1 MKQQI
6 VICLTALAI
15 LAAVVLTGHAQ
26 QNTTFRLVQK
36 IPLPTGFNHFDH
48 FGVDA
53 KGGRLFATFE
63 DHNTVEVF
71 DLNTGKI
78 LHSIPGF
85 TVPHNVLYLPDL
97 NEVVITDGAGTVN
110 FLRGDSLEKIA
121 TVKLTINADFVV
133 YDPRTQLFYVTNGGH
148 AGKMTYAQVSI
159 IDKNAKHVDDIR
171 IEASHIEF
179 LSAERS
185 GPRIFLSLTDK
196 NAIGVIDRD
205 KRKMVTMWPLPGD
218 SEYNIP
224 NALDQDHA
232 RLFTVSR
239 KPTPKLIV
247 FDTASGKSVA
257 VLPAVGESDDIAYD
271 AKRKRVYVSGAEGF
285 VSVFQQDDPDH
296 YTPLAKI
303 PTGKGAATSTFVPEL
318 DRLYVGVKQGEK
330 SAELHVYEVVP

>member
-159 IDKNAKHVDDIR
+159 IDKNAKHVD
-171 IEASHIEF
+171 
-179 LSAERS
+179 
-185 GPRIFLSLTDK
+185 
-196 NAIGVIDRD
+196 
-205 KRKMVTMWPLPGD
+205 
-218 SEYNIP
+218 
-224 NALDQDHA
+224 
-232 RLFTVSR
+232 
-239 KPTPKLIV
+239 
-247 FDTASGKSVA
+247 
-257 VLPAVGESDDIAYD
+257 
-271 AKRKRVYVSGAEGF
+271 
-285 VSVFQQDDPDH
+285 
-296 YTPLAKI
+296 
-303 PTGKGAATSTFVPEL
+303 
-318 DRLYVGVKQGEK
+318 
-330 SAELHVYEVVP
+330 